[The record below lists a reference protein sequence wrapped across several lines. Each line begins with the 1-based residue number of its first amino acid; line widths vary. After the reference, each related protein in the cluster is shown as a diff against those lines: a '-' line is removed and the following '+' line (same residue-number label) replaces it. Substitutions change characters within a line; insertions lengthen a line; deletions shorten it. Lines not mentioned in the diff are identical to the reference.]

1 MFKFFK
7 NLSFNREC
15 SLYTIYYK
23 NTLTQNNFLYNHN
36 EIINYNVFMKKKEIY
51 KYQNNCEILN
61 IYGYRDKNNV
71 WIPYNKNIYD

>member
-23 NTLTQNNFLYNHN
+23 NTLNRDNFIYNNKT
-36 EIINYNVFMKKKEIY
+36 INYNLFMKKKEIY
-51 KYQNNCEILN
+51 KYQNNYEILN